1 MATKKTS
8 QAQHNGESF
17 PFPGLPG
24 VEMFRGMMQAQT
36 ERFEKM
42 FSDIERLEQERHER
56 TLAALEDVTQ
66 LMKSTL
72 HYQQQLGDQVRRA
85 SLEAARKSLEMATSV

>member
-8 QAQHNGESF
+8 QAQHESNGM

-24 VEMFRGMMQAQT
+24 MEMFRGMMQAQS
-36 ERFEKM
+36 ERFEKL
-42 FSDIERLEQERHER
+42 FTDIERLEQERHER
-56 TLAALEDVTQ
+56 TLSALEDMTQ

-85 SLEAARKSLEMATSV
+85 SLEAARKSLEMTTSV